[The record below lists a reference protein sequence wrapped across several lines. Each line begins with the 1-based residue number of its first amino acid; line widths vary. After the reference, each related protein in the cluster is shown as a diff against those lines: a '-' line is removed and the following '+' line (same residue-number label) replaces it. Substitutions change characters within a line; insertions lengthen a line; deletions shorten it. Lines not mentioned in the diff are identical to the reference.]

1 MSTAVAMAGVTA
13 AASTSTFLDS
23 PPPFSKFSKRA
34 RGGLRDAFPALAWGQ
49 PAPQTRLRP
58 ETASTASP
66 RSPRQDVR
74 LLPGPGGHGGAAG
87 KGGRPGMRGRGGVE
101 GCYAVE
107 TMPRLRS
114 PTSTASPTARQDATK
129 RLEDPSSQHLS
140 LTCCPARH
148 KESFTASRDFSHV
161 FCVMKGDSSCYE
173 SCAQEVWHARR
184 LSQEACI
191 AVAPEC

>member
-1 MSTAVAMAGVTA
+1 M
-13 AASTSTFLDS
+13 
-23 PPPFSKFSKRA
+23 
-34 RGGLRDAFPALAWGQ
+34 
-49 PAPQTRLRP
+49 
-58 ETASTASP
+58 
-66 RSPRQDVR
+66 
-74 LLPGPGGHGGAAG
+74 
-87 KGGRPGMRGRGGVE
+87 
-101 GCYAVE
+101 
-107 TMPRLRS
+107 LRS
-114 PTSTASPTARQDATK
+114 RDHAQAAKSYLNCESYCQAGCHK